1 MATKPD
7 PVTLR
12 SRYSDQAVADLEEN
26 RRRQAE
32 LLSHLDVLQ
41 QEETLLLDIIKVTGA
56 STGRAGSAQ
65 HQSQLA
71 EAAAPEPSPTAPARL
86 APEPGRPAG
95 SGRRSGG
102 GQQPLLK
109 DLLVDLLRA
118 ETEPRSAKEIWRQC
132 KERQPDRVTS
142 NQVVR
147 NALEGLVAQGRV
159 ARHKQGH
166 TVMYTVAEPS

>member
-12 SRYSDQAVADLEEN
+12 GRYSDQAVADLEEN

-65 HQSQLA
+65 HQSQA
-71 EAAAPEPSPTAPARL
+71 TEAAATEPSPTAPASL
-86 APEPGRPAG
+86 APGPGRPAEPGLRRGG
-95 SGRRSGG
+95 SQR
-102 GQQPLLK
+102 PLLK

-132 KERQPDRVTS
+132 KERHPDRVTS

-147 NALEGLVAQGRV
+147 NTLEGLVARGRV
-159 ARHKQGH
+159 ARHKQRH
-166 TVMYTVAEPS
+166 TVMYTLAEPS